1 MEIVDTD
8 DVTQHTGSTM
18 HRPEKGLQNAKIYIY
33 NYAAAL

>member
-18 HRPEKGLQNAKIYIY
+18 HRPEKGLHTKIYIY